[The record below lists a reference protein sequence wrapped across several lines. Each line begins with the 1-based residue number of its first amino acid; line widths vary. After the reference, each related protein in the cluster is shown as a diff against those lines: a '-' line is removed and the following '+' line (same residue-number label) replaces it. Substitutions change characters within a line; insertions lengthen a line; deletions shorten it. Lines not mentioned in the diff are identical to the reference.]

1 MQKIRFMLLWIVANA
16 YTFVLYGQDSVANI
30 ENQKFRFR
38 DIFVLQE
45 KLDSKVKF
53 LFKLDDRITIVRK
66 DAVDV
71 TGLQIG
77 LQKRRWKYWLG
88 YAFIKSPTK
97 TRIFTEKGQNPNIP
111 PDQNA
116 KIDTIK
122 VDIDLKFLTLA
133 PEYVIIWKKYY
144 EISAAV
150 GIGFGVSEI
159 QRQISSGLPTT
170 NNRSI
175 FIPIEPA
182 LKLAIKPTRWAG
194 FSASIGYRETL
205 SLANSNFNYSG
216 LFYSYG
222 VSVYIGNLFEDF
234 QRIILGRK
242 PIITL

>member
-1 MQKIRFMLLWIVANA
+1 MQKIRFILLWIVVNA

-45 KLDSKVKF
+45 KLDSKVRF
-53 LFKLDDRITIVRK
+53 LFKLDDRITVVRT

-77 LQKRRWKYWLG
+77 LQKRRCKYWLG
-88 YAFIKSPTK
+88 YAFINAPTK
-97 TRIFTEKGQNPNIP
+97 TRIFTERKQNTGIP
-111 PDQNA
+111 PDANA

-122 VDIDLKFLTLA
+122 INLDLKFLTVA
-133 PEYVIIWKKYY
+133 PEYVFVWRKYY
-144 EISAAV
+144 EISAAIGV
-150 GIGFGVSEI
+150 GCGVYEI
-159 QRQISSGLPTT
+159 ERKISSATST
-170 NNRSI
+170 STNRSI

-222 VSVYIGNLFEDF
+222 ISVYIGNLFEDF